1 MKKTIRHYFPGGN
14 TPLGFYSYY
23 DNILLS
29 HEAKRIF
36 CIKGGPGTGKS
47 TLMKDIGRHFES
59 KGSDVDYLWCSAD
72 PDSLDGVVFRN
83 KKVAIIDG
91 TAPHIVD
98 PKNPGAVDEIINLG
112 ECWDEEILL
121 ENRNEIISLNN
132 EISIRYKDAYEYLK
146 AASQNLGTM
155 EKNIVFKDDNE
166 VMSLI
171 EEMIKQTLKDN
182 KGIGTSKS
190 FFASAITY
198 KGFVNTLDEI
208 KGNMK
213 TSLVIKAPV
222 GIRIDHVIDKAADTV
237 IEMGYEI
244 TKFYCPMKPKKPEHL
259 ITDDCSFG
267 LFSYNEYHEFNGI
280 KENEVIDLETITFIK
295 DNDIYSNAKAEYE
308 TNLRRAIS
316 KLKEAKELHDA
327 LEEYYIPAMDF
338 EKVAEIKDRI
348 ISKVESI
355 SF

>member
-1 MKKTIRHYFPGGN
+1 MIDIKFLRENPEIVKE
-14 TPLGFYSYY
+14 
-23 DNILLS
+23 NI
-29 HEAKRIF
+29 K
-36 CIKGGPGTGKS
+36 
-47 TLMKDIGRHFES
+47 
-59 KGSDVDYLWCSAD
+59 
-72 PDSLDGVVFRN
+72 N
-83 KKVAIIDG
+83 KFQENKL
-91 TAPHIVD
+91 
-98 PKNPGAVDEIINLG
+98 NLVDEIINLG

-121 ENRNEIISLNN
+121 ENRNEIINLNK
-132 EISIRYKDAYEYLK
+132 EISIRYKNAYEYLK
-146 AASQNLGTM
+146 AASINLSIM
-155 EKNIVFKDDNE
+155 EENLVFKDDNE

-171 EEMIKQTLKDN
+171 ENKMEQTLKDN

-198 KGFVNTLDEI
+198 KGFENTLDEI
-208 KGNMK
+208 RGNMK

-222 GIRIDHVIDKAADTV
+222 GIRIDHVIDKVADTV

-244 TKFYCPMKPKKPEHL
+244 TKFYCPMNPKKPEHL

-267 LFSYNEYHEFNGI
+267 LFSYNEYHEFNCI
-280 KENEVIDLETITFIK
+280 NENEVIDLELITSYKDK
-295 DNDIYSNAKAEYE
+295 DNYSNAQDEYE
-308 TNLRRAIS
+308 TNLQRAVS

-327 LEEYYIPAMDF
+327 LEECYIPAMDF